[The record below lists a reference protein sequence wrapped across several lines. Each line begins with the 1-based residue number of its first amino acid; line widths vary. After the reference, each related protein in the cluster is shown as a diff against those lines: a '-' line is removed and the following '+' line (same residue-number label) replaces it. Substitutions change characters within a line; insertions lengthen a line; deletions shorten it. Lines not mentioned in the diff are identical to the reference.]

1 MARAVEG
8 GGKLKFVNN
17 LGPES
22 ACIHPSERERE
33 RERVKENICQEEKRK
48 ERRVL
53 TLKQVEKGEADYHK
67 RTA

>member
-1 MARAVEG
+1 MARPVEG
-8 GGKLKFVNN
+8 AGKLKFVNN

-22 ACIHPSERERE
+22 ACIPPSERE

-53 TLKQVEKGEADYHK
+53 TLKQVEKGVAHYHK
-67 RTA
+67 RAA

>member
-33 RERVKENICQEEKRK
+33 RVKENICQEEKRK

-53 TLKQVEKGEADYHK
+53 TLKQAEKGEADYHK

>member
-22 ACIHPSERERE
+22 ARIHLSG
-33 RERVKENICQEEKRK
+33 KRK
-48 ERRVL
+48 RRVL
-53 TLKQVEKGEADYHK
+53 TLKRAEKGEADYHK